1 VIVANHIGLD
11 DDASVCDGTAA
22 LGVDH
27 AAADCDLIG
36 QDQPKILPA
45 GFKAAGGQPV
55 RCTRV
60 AGAALRDLNPE
71 IRTDVGAEAIEKEMP
86 LAVRQCREPR
96 FRSENGTLQQA
107 KQVTGLGN
115 RARISQAPPGGAGIE
130 IFGTYDYSIMTVTT
144 GNGPSK

>member
-1 VIVANHIGLD
+1 MIVANHIGLD

-55 RCTRV
+55 R
-60 AGAALRDLNPE
+60 
-71 IRTDVGAEAIEKEMP
+71 
-86 LAVRQCREPR
+86 
-96 FRSENGTLQQA
+96 
-107 KQVTGLGN
+107 
-115 RARISQAPPGGAGIE
+115 
-130 IFGTYDYSIMTVTT
+130 
-144 GNGPSK
+144 